1 MKKMIMVCI
10 IALTTLCQGGVG
22 RADEIFVM
30 QMDKA
35 AGQLVAA
42 WMANNRSGMSEA
54 VTRLTKYELYN
65 AALDDC
71 RGSYL
76 CQIPPDVMKQG
87 EAALAAYIFL
97 IRKEREG
104 VSLWPKAIIDLQQP
118 EAIGQNKVSPF

>member
-1 MKKMIMVCI
+1 MKKAIMITAYIMV
-10 IALTTLCQGGVG
+10 LSLGQGGIC
-22 RADEIFVM
+22 RADEVFVA

-42 WMANNRSGMSEA
+42 WMANDRHGMSEA
-54 VTRLTKYELYN
+54 VNRLTRYELYN
-65 AALDDC
+65 AAVDDC

-76 CQIPPDVMKQG
+76 CQIPLAVMNQG

-104 VSLWPKAIIDLQQP
+104 VSLWPKVIIDLQQP
-118 EAIGQNKVSPF
+118 PKNRRDHK

>member
-1 MKKMIMVCI
+1 MVCI
-10 IALTTLCQGGVG
+10 MALTLCQGGVG
-22 RADEIFVM
+22 RADEVFVM

-35 AGQLVAA
+35 ASQLVTA
-42 WMANNRSGMSEA
+42 WITNNHRGMSEA
-54 VTRLTKYELYN
+54 VTRLTRYELYN

-76 CQIPPDVMKQG
+76 CKIPPDVMKQG

-104 VSLWPKAIIDLQQP
+104 SACGPRP
-118 EAIGQNKVSPF
+118 